1 MSYRRYRSRLSGIL
15 QPQSD
20 LITPIDPDGPSLAEE
35 LGDLEEEFESDPTLE
50 DELSYLENE
59 FERDVKESETSNQRN
74 ARQQAEEAIAKHEK
88 FLKDNNMRPRSPE
101 GREPSPP
108 PLSEARRRFPEK
120 QYSGLHQASAH
131 SYQVSRPSSQ
141 APRRSW
147 TSLTPSQ
154 VPLPSS
160 PTPSQIPLP
169 SSPTPS
175 QIPLPSSPTPSQIP
189 LPSSPTPS
197 QIPLPSSRA
206 SSRNN
211 ERARI
216 VKPPPLSPGVFD
228 TISRE
233 YGWAWLWWLLIAA
246 ILATLVSYTRQKPDE
261 RLLTK
266 GTKIAGKTAGA
277 AGKGTFWTKDEIA
290 NSKSVISI
298 AISITDVAKILTD
311 GVGALK
317 RLEDSPFNQA
327 VLPIEQLRKQILEGE
342 ERYQPLFWMIDKFV
356 SKNREVDHDWRS
368 FLQQQTEATAVLAGM
383 FDGYA
388 KNAISDGNQINWM
401 RAAHNITQED
411 YSDIPK
417 KVQREGEL
425 LLCELLAK
433 QGETLC
439 PTGPKLIDI
448 YDELKKSLEKLKS
461 KVPPG
466 IFVTYSSTTTDIA
479 KTIKTI
485 LKIWERTTKRI
496 ETSKMQY
503 KNDYGIG
510 DTEKVVLRLNSTM
523 NNLAEA
529 MESPLVHRL
538 ACPEFPAAIRRLEE
552 NKVRIK
558 AFQH

>member
-131 SYQVSRPSSQ
+131 SYQ
-141 APRRSW
+141 
-147 TSLTPSQ
+147 
-154 VPLPSS
+154 
-160 PTPSQIPLP
+160 
-169 SSPTPS
+169 
-175 QIPLPSSPTPSQIP
+175 
-189 LPSSPTPS
+189 
-197 QIPLPSSRA
+197 
-206 SSRNN
+206 
-211 ERARI
+211 
-216 VKPPPLSPGVFD
+216 PPPLSPGVFD

-439 PTGPKLIDI
+439 PHR
-448 YDELKKSLEKLKS
+448 S
-461 KVPPG
+461 KA
-466 IFVTYSSTTTDIA
+466 YRY
-479 KTIKTI
+479 
-485 LKIWERTTKRI
+485 L
-496 ETSKMQY
+496 
-503 KNDYGIG
+503 
-510 DTEKVVLRLNSTM
+510 
-523 NNLAEA
+523 
-529 MESPLVHRL
+529 
-538 ACPEFPAAIRRLEE
+538 
-552 NKVRIK
+552 
-558 AFQH
+558 